1 MWSSNYVELFEV
13 VLEGGGG
20 GGGGEG
26 GENQVSSPIEEL
38 VRL

>member
-13 VLEGGGG
+13 VLEGG

>member
-13 VLEGGGG
+13 VLE